1 MVKIPP
7 KIPPIDKIT
16 KSEKKIISMDEYIL
30 CHKKDPIINK
40 IQNLEIY
47 FWGMF
52 LWKLLGMSQKS
63 ETEDY
68 MLVTINIIIYIT

>member
-1 MVKIPP
+1 
-7 KIPPIDKIT
+7 
-16 KSEKKIISMDEYIL
+16 MDEYIL
-30 CHKKDPIINK
+30 CHKKDHIINK